1 MIDTV
6 RNINIDLLIPFENHP
21 FQERNGIEQTEL
33 LESIKTNGL
42 LEPIIVRPFSAGT
55 YEIISGHR
63 RVNVC
68 KELGIQTVPAIVKEL
83 SKDEAII
90 AMVDANLQR
99 EHLLPSEKAFAYKM
113 KLEAM
118 KHQGRTSC
126 QVGAKLRTDEQ
137 IAETATDSARQIQR
151 YIRLTYLIPKLLK
164 MVDEQRIALTPAVE
178 LSYLPAE
185 EQRKLADEIEY
196 ADATP
201 SLSQAQRLR
210 KFSQQGRLSVDTIFA
225 VLSEEKPNQKEQ
237 VRFQTED
244 IRKYFPRNY
253 SSKDMQETIIKLLE
267 KWQRQRERNSR
278 EER

>member
-42 LEPIIVRPFSAGT
+42 LEPIIVRPSSAGT

-68 KELGIQTVPAIVKEL
+68 KELGIQTAPAIVKEL
-83 SKDEAII
+83 SKDEAVI

-118 KHQGRTSC
+118 KHQGRTYG
-126 QVGAKLRTDEQ
+126 QVVHKSRDV
-137 IAETATDSARQIQR
+137 IADNESGRQVQR
-151 YIRLTYLIPKLLK
+151 YIRLTYLIPELLK
-164 MVDEQRIALTPAVE
+164 MVDEQKIALTPAVE
-178 LSYLPAE
+178 LSYLPEE

-196 ADATP
+196 TDATP

-210 KFSQQGRLSVDTIFA
+210 RFSEQGRLSVDTIFS

-267 KWQRQRERNSR
+267 KWQRQRARNAR

>member
-1 MIDTV
+1 MKEKIES
-6 RNINIDLLIPFENHP
+6 INIDLLIPFENHP
-21 FQERNGIEQTEL
+21 FRERNGMEQEEL
-33 LESIKTNGL
+33 TESIKANGL
-42 LEPIIVRPFSAGT
+42 LEPLIVRPFSDGK

-63 RVNVC
+63 RVNTC

-83 SKDEAII
+83 NKDEAVI

-118 KHQGRTSC
+118 KHQGKITFR
-126 QVGAKLRTDEQ
+126 QVVGKYE
-137 IAETATDSARQIQR
+137 SADLISENESGRQIQR
-151 YIRLTYLIPKLLK
+151 YIRLTYLTPELLK
-164 MVDEQRIALTPAVE
+164 MVDENKIAFTPAVE
-178 LSYLPAE
+178 ISYLPE
-185 EQRKLADEIEY
+185 NEQKILFDEIEY

-237 VRFQTED
+237 VRFQAED

-267 KWQRQRERNSR
+267 KWQRQRERNAR